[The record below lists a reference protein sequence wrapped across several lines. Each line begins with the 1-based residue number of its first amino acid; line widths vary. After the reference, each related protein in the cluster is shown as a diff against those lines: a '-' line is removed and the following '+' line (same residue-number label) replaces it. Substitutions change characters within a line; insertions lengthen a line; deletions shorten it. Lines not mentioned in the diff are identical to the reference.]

1 MKVKEAKI
9 SQKGQITVPKE
20 VREILGVDSGDKV
33 AFYIES
39 DNSIKLSSTEN
50 IEVTPKNKLN
60 FFSSFGLFSLI

>member
-50 IEVTPKNKLN
+50 IEVTPKNKLKELEVKKD
-60 FFSSFGLFSLI
+60 GK